1 MGPKVVVSYFAQ
13 NQNDLLD
20 PNLEIIE
27 YVESIQ
33 SDKTSTQLR
42 GLLGAF
48 LFFWRLYIKKKVLS
62 GGEKARLYYVDYFY
76 RRVML

>member
-1 MGPKVVVSYFAQ
+1 MGPKVAVSYFAQ

-33 SDKTSTQLR
+33 SDKTSTAKEFMVGSL
-42 GLLGAF
+42 F
-48 LFFWRLYIKKKVLS
+48 LDSIYKKIVLS
-62 GGEKARLYYVDYFY
+62 DG
-76 RRVML
+76 